1 MYKCLSVNS
10 KDLDFSNIFKSGKI
24 CLDLSENVL
33 KTV

>member
-10 KDLDFSNIFKSGKI
+10 KDLDFSKIFKSGKI
-24 CLDLSENVL
+24 LDLSENVL